1 MNLIIKDQI
10 PMLRKGYPTVSDKYN
25 VSGGILAGAT
35 PVHFGELVKRSS
47 TPGYFE
53 AITSTV
59 TLADICGFVLA
70 TNVKLTENWPGTTV
84 QVNPGEAFNLM
95 IDGFIAIELAADAV
109 VTDIAPNAAVYVKLA
124 SGALTTATNA
134 SAGSVVALPNCV
146 FTGIYENIG
155 TAVSPKYLAE
165 IFVK

>member
-25 VSGGILAGAT
+25 VSGGILAGSSPAK
-35 PVHFGELVKRSS
+35 FGELVKRSG

-59 TLADICGFVLA
+59 TLADIVGFVLA
-70 TNVKLTENWPGTTV
+70 TNVKLTEEWPGTTV

-95 IDGFIAIELAADAV
+95 IDGFIAVELDSNAV
-109 VTDIAPNAAVYVKLA
+109 VADIIPNAQLYVTLA
-124 SGALTTATNA
+124 TGKLTTATNA
-134 SAGSVVALPNCV
+134 SAGAVVALPNCV

-155 TAVSPKYLAE
+155 TTAAPVYLAE